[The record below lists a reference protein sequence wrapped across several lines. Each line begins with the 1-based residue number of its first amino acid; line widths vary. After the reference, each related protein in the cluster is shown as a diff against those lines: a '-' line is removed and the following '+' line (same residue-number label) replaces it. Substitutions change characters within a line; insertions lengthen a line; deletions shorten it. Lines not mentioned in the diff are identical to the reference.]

1 MGFNMVNGFIILFGL
16 TMLYLA
22 VTSRL
27 MGHVRVLI
35 LQGILLFLICATGF
49 SHYPLITILFL
60 TIETLLVKAILVP
73 MFLVKVLK
81 KTHSNRDTDANI
93 AHFYCLLISSILL
106 FGGFLVSVIKI
117 PSLSMI
123 NPLGFGIALAV
134 ITISLWLITIKHK
147 ILSNV
152 IEFIT
157 MENGIFLLSLSVAKE
172 MPMLVNIGVL
182 LDVFIAIYI
191 LGLFVS
197 QINKE
202 LGDMEVAHLSD
213 LKDCEYND

>member
-1 MGFNMVNGFIILFGL
+1 MVNGFIILFGL
-16 TMLYLA
+16 TMLYLST
-22 VTSRL
+22 TSRL
-27 MGHVRVLI
+27 IAHIKILM
-35 LQGILLFLICATGF
+35 LQGILLFLICATDF
-49 SHYPLITILFL
+49 VHHPWYTIAFL
-60 TIETLLVKAILVP
+60 TIETLVVKAILIP
-73 MFLVKVLK
+73 MFLSKVVK

-93 AHFYCLLISSILL
+93 AHFYCLLISSVIL
-106 FGGFLVSVIKI
+106 FGGFMLSIFKI

-123 NPLGFGIALAV
+123 NPICFGIALST
-134 ITISLWLITIKHK
+134 IIISLWLITIKHK

-213 LKDCEYND
+213 LKDYDND

>member
-1 MGFNMVNGFIILFGL
+1 MVNGFIILFAL
-16 TMLYLA
+16 TMLYLSA
-22 VTSRL
+22 TSRL
-27 MGHVRVLI
+27 IAHVKTLVI
-35 LQGILLFLICATGF
+35 QGVLLFLICATGF
-49 SHYPLITILFL
+49 KHAPWYMILFL
-60 TIETLLVKAILVP
+60 TIETLVVKAILIP
-73 MFLVKVLK
+73 WFLNKVLK
-81 KTHSNRDTDANI
+81 KTSSHRDTDANI
-93 AHFYCLLISSILL
+93 AHFYCLFISSVIL
-106 FGGFLVSVIKI
+106 FGGFMLAVVDI

-123 NPLGFGIALAV
+123 NPICFGMALST
-134 ITISLWLITIKHK
+134 IIISLWLITIKHK

-197 QINKE
+197 QINTE

-213 LKDCEYND
+213 LKDGIND